1 MKHAYTIQSGSAR
14 GLKRLRCASAWVA
27 YEQHNRLARQ
37 GRKVMIL
44 NHAGEPVTI
53 GQLEA
58 AVQAETGNAVA
69 STEESGSTPIS
80 ARNLLMDS

>member
-1 MKHAYTIQSGSAR
+1 
-14 GLKRLRCASAWVA
+14 
-27 YEQHNRLARQ
+27 
-37 GRKVMIL
+37 MIL

-53 GQLEA
+53 GQQEA

-80 ARNLLMDS
+80 ARNLLTGS